1 MRRVYVIGAGFFGA
15 VVAEQV
21 ATVLGVPVTVID
33 RRDHVGGNS
42 FSEVDTETGV
52 EYHKYGSH
60 IFHTSDETVW
70 AYVNRFGKFNDYRHH
85 VYTVYNGE
93 ILSMP
98 INLGTINSYYRRNF
112 KPEEAKEF
120 IAAEIAREK
129 IVTPQNLEEK
139 AVSLIGRPLYE
150 ALVRGYTVK
159 QWETDPRK
167 LSPEIITRLPV
178 RYNYN
183 NRYFSDRYEG
193 IPLDGYGELIS
204 RILAR
209 PGITLRLNTSYR
221 DIETEIGAGDL
232 VVYTGAIDEFFNWK
246 FGALEWR
253 TVDFQIER
261 FDYPDYQ
268 GATVMNYADESVP
281 FTRIHEFKHYHPE
294 RPDSGK
300 TIIFKEFSRFAAAGD
315 EPYYPVLTE
324 KNRQL
329 YRRYREYAGQTCP
342 QVIFGGRL
350 GLYRYLDMD
359 DTVAA
364 ALQCV
369 KENIIPELQK

>member
-15 VVAEQV
+15 VVAEQA
-21 ATVLGVPVTVID
+21 ATVLGGPVTVID

-42 FSEVDTETGV
+42 FSEVDPETGV

-204 RILAR
+204 RILAQ